1 MNKTNNIFLKKS
13 DQIVFDFIT
22 QEEINIDDF
31 LLEDSDNHILIHLD
45 NKTIPICFN
54 RQYLE
59 TIRETNEFLEC
70 KYKNNQLMPI
80 ETKKGS
86 NFFRIGYY
94 LYHVFINILIN
105 EKSVN
110 LLKNKKHK
118 IFHLNIKNP
127 AEEEGKIMA
136 INKEFLKLAVI
147 GLEKKPKPGIL
158 KTNSDYYFEQV
169 FNMALRDYSYRWDS
183 PINSYLRF
191 GDTYFNHEMFQKL
204 WKRYYSYVPE
214 YLSNIYE
221 YHIKSFNKDTKNK
234 FLVYPANIN
243 ESIQNVKERIKQLD
257 TCFIE
262 VAPRIEKPISYWRG
276 MKGNFPITDIGD
288 TYIIPNFLST
298 SINKM
303 IALKFVSENSQSSCC
318 LYEFIPD
325 SGIPFIDM
333 TNTSIYK
340 HEKEILFPRNLKL
353 TYLSTYEK
361 GGKSIKRV
369 RLSISNENQFVI
381 PTGCNNMSIGTIE
394 PMKIVLQNEQNII
407 NSKTKSPQMI
417 SAKSNNNNNKYKK
430 ENAECNKKN
439 KEYNPNTKKCV
450 NKCNQGKVRN
460 ENFRC
465 VANKTTT
472 TTNKTNKTTS
482 KKTTKTK
489 LNKTICNKKNKDYNP
504 NTKKCVNKCATGKVR
519 NENFRCVNS
528 KPPAAAAAAPAAAPL
543 APAPAAAPLAL
554 APAAAPLALA
564 PAAAPLALAP
574 APLAPAPLV
583 VNTKGLTNLI
593 IKDKSQCSNMIK
605 SMGKE
610 IAKGGYGAIF
620 QLSNGMLVKKSYGL
634 KPQALDG
641 LSPEE
646 DLNNCVTGKGCK
658 NDIIL
663 EGLIMHALSTLNS
676 EHFVRIEEFYHCENN
691 YYIVM
696 ESLNGESYSNFIKKN
711 AIDMQTRLTILFQIT
726 YALHLANSKLSF
738 VHGDLIGQNIMIT
751 KVPRKIIEYKV
762 TTFYNTTVYK
772 IDNLGI
778 RVVLIDFGFSRIIID
793 NPNEK
798 NANGIELYQTFRN
811 PEYFPTKLDLFNGA
825 ADICKV
831 YSNPT
836 IVKGIDM
843 SKATIN
849 NGIRK
854 LITMI
859 QNCKSVH
866 WSHIAVP
873 PFPQMFADDILR
885 SGLFN
890 SIYL

>member
-1 MNKTNNIFLKKS
+1 MNNNQFLKKP
-13 DQIVFDFIT
+13 DQIVFDFIA

-31 LLEDSDNHILIHLD
+31 LLQDNDNHILIHIND
-45 NKTIPICFN
+45 KTMPICFN

-59 TIRETNEFLEC
+59 TILEINEFFEC
-70 KYKNNQLMPI
+70 KYQNKQLMPI
-80 ETKKGS
+80 ETNKGIP
-86 NFFRIGYY
+86 FFRIGYY
-94 LYHVFINILIN
+94 LYYRFINILIN
-105 EKSVN
+105 EKSIK

-118 IFHLNIKNP
+118 IFHLNINNP
-127 AEEEGKIMA
+127 AEEEAEEESTIMA
-136 INKEFLKLAVI
+136 INKEFLKLSVI
-147 GLEKKPKPGIL
+147 GLKKTKEGL
-158 KTNSDYYFEQV
+158 KSDYYFEHI
-169 FNMALRDYSYRWDS
+169 FNMALTNYSYQWDA
-183 PINSYLRF
+183 PINAYLRF
-191 GDTYFNHEMFQKL
+191 GDIYFENEMFTKY

-214 YLSNIYE
+214 YISNIY
-221 YHIKSFNKDTKNK
+221 K
-234 FLVYPANIN
+234 FDLKFMNEESRKKYLVYPTNIN
-243 ESIQNVKERIKQLD
+243 ESIQNVKERIKLLD

-262 VAPRIEKPISYWRG
+262 AAPRIEKPNQYWRG
-276 MKGNFPITDIGD
+276 MKENFPITDIGD

-298 SINKM
+298 SLDKNV
-303 IALKFVSENSQSSCC
+303 ALKFINYNTNCC

-325 SGIPFIDM
+325 AGIPYIDM
-333 TNTSIYK
+333 MNTSAYK
-340 HEKEILFPRNLKL
+340 KEKEILFPRNLKL
-353 TYLSTYEK
+353 TYQTTYEWH
-361 GGKSIKRV
+361 GKLIKRV

-394 PMKIVLQNEQNII
+394 PMKIVLQ
-407 NSKTKSPQMI
+407 SKTKSPQTI
-417 SAKSNNNNNKYKK
+417 SAKSDNNKYEK
-430 ENAECNKKN
+430 ENDECNKKN

-450 NKCNQGKVRN
+450 NKCNQGKIRN

-465 VANKTTT
+465 VVNKP
-472 TTNKTNKTTS
+472 TTNKTATN
-482 KKTTKTK
+482 KTTKTK
-489 LNKTICNKKNKDYNP
+489 LNKTVCNKKNKDYNP
-504 NTKKCVNKCATGKVR
+504 NTNKCVNKCNQGKVR

-528 KPPAAAAAAPAAAPL
+528 PPAPLAPAPLAPALAPPLAPAPPPLAPALAAPLAPALAALAAPL
-543 APAPAAAPLAL
+543 APAPL
-554 APAAAPLALA
+554 APALAAP
-564 PAAAPLALAP
+564 LAP

-583 VNTKGLTNLI
+583 VNTGGLHNLI

-620 QLSNGMLVKKSYGL
+620 ELSNGMLVKKSHGL
-634 KPQALDG
+634 KPRMLQG

-663 EGLIMHALSTLNS
+663 EGLIMNALSTLNS
-676 EHFVRIEEFYHCENN
+676 EHFIRIEEFYHCENN

-711 AIDMQTRLTILFQIT
+711 VIDMQTRLIILFQIT

-762 TTFYNTTVYK
+762 TTFYGTSVYK

-778 RVVLIDFGFSRIIID
+778 RVVLIDFGFSRIKIAD
-793 NPNEK
+793 PNNK
-798 NANGIELYQTFRN
+798 NGPKIKLYQTYRN
-811 PEYFPTKLDLFNGA
+811 PEYFPTELDLFNGA

-836 IVKGIDM
+836 ILKDIDM
-843 SKATIN
+843 SKAIIN
-849 NGIRK
+849 NGTRI
-854 LITMI
+854 LSNMI
-859 QNCKSVH
+859 QKCKSVDK
-866 WSHIAVP
+866 SYVAVP
-873 PFPQMFADDILR
+873 PFPQIFAADILR